1 MQFQHKGLATLCG
14 WFGITRQAYY
24 EHKKKE
30 AATLLEEELVIKQ
43 VKEIRKNHPSM
54 GARKLYLKLQ
64 PFIQAHKIKL
74 GRDGL
79 FDLLAAYHLLIRK
92 RKRKIQTTQSLH
104 RFKKYPNQI
113 KDFTPKEPNELWVS
127 DITYWQIREKYCY
140 ISLITDA
147 YSHKIVGY
155 QVGESLEAIESIQ
168 ALRMALSA
176 LDGSE
181 SHARLIH
188 HSDRGIQYCS
198 NGYVKLL
205 EEYKMEISMTQNGD
219 PLENAIAERVNGI
232 IKEEYLVHHQV
243 SSIQEAREILQQVIQ
258 LYNHDRPHM
267 NCVQKQ
273 GFIK

>member
-1 MQFQHKGLATLCG
+1 
-14 WFGITRQAYY
+14 
-24 EHKKKE
+24 
-30 AATLLEEELVIKQ
+30 
-43 VKEIRKNHPSM
+43 M

-64 PFIQAHKIKL
+64 PFMEAHTIKL

-79 FDLLAAYHLLIRK
+79 FDLLATHHLLIRK

-113 KDFTPKEPNELWVS
+113 KDFTPTKPNQLWVS
-127 DITYWQIREKYCY
+127 DITYWEIKEKYCY
-140 ISLITDA
+140 LTLITDA
-147 YSHKIVGY
+147 YSHKIIGY

-176 LDGSE
+176 LDGPE
-181 SHARLIH
+181 RHARLIH

-205 EEYKMEISMTQNGD
+205 EDYKIEISMTQNGD

-232 IKEEYLVHHQV
+232 IKEEYLLHHQV
-243 SSIQEAREILQQVIQ
+243 SSIQDAREILQQVIQ
-258 LYNHDRPHM
+258 LYNQDRPHM
-267 NCVQKQ
+267 SIGNHTPNQVHEAKSYIRTEKLWKNYYQSNLALVNLLQ
-273 GFIK
+273 N